1 MKDYFQKENV
11 PKKEFIEE
19 LSLLIVKNNF
29 TNLICG
35 KYLTKTF
42 GSTFL
47 SKINFP
53 FHETIFTRNLDIAK
67 QKVCKNLKHVFI
79 KFTQANLQKCIT
91 WPKKFGKGR

>member
-19 LSLLIVKNNF
+19 LGFFFFCGQKQF
-29 TNLICG
+29 TNLVFG

-47 SKINFP
+47 SKIKFP
-53 FHETIFTRNLDIAK
+53 FHETIFTRSIT
-67 QKVCKNLKHVFI
+67 KVSGE
-79 KFTQANLQKCIT
+79 
-91 WPKKFGKGR
+91 KKLIICSSYIGW